1 MDELFVSFELALKLN
16 KYFDEK
22 TFRVYDLQGYFQD
35 EKVMESMGL
44 TAVKAPTYSQ
54 VIDWFRLK
62 YDQHIVIAPYYN
74 PFFTETIYYDV
85 AIANRDNSYE
95 GLVTNSINRMGE
107 KWLKNPHAFHLY
119 EDYYVALDAIINEAL
134 EQI

>member
-1 MDELFVSFELALKLN
+1 MEELFVPYALALKLN

-35 EKVMESMGL
+35 ETVMESMEL
-44 TAVKAPTYSQ
+44 TAVKAPTYAQ

-74 PFFTETIYYDV
+74 PLFTETLYYDV

-95 GLVTNSINRMGE
+95 GLITNAIDRMGE
-107 KWLKNPHAFHLY
+107 KWIKNPNKYHLY
-119 EDYYVALDAIINEAL
+119 EDYYVGLNAIINEAL
-134 EQI
+134 ELI